1 MLVLDASSVLAWAY
15 SDETGHPDAVIDF
28 VEANGAHVPAHWIL
42 EVTNTLLV
50 GERRNRLK
58 AGQRQRFLAEIAALP
73 IRVDAET
80 SVRGWDAIPA
90 LAEQHHLTSYD
101 AAYLE
106 LALRLD
112 VPLVTLDRDL
122 ARAARAAKVRLLG
135 AGS

>member
-1 MLVLDASSVLAWAY
+1 MLVLDASSALAWVYA
-15 SDETGHPDAVIDF
+15 DEGGSPDAVIDY

-58 AGQRQRFLAEIAALP
+58 KGQRQRFLVEIGALP

-80 SVRGWDAIPA
+80 SMRGWDAIPA
-90 LAEQHHLTSYD
+90 LAEQHGLTSYD

-106 LALRLD
+106 LAMRLD
-112 VPLVTLDRDL
+112 VPLVTLDQAL
-122 ARAARAAKVRLLG
+122 ARAAQS
-135 AGS
+135 AGVSLFA